1 MASRTPRD
9 PRNDQHPAAGSDP
22 GGDLPTVL
30 VACASRL
37 DRERLAA
44 QLVGAA
50 QTTITATAG
59 HALDSLAST
68 SFDAVIIDDTLP
80 DASAVEL
87 SWQMMQHDPS
97 IALIV
102 RTQTPTLEL
111 AAVAMRS
118 GACDVIDTK
127 LTGTD
132 LVLRLA
138 EALRRTSLL
147 RARDERSRQRV
158 QRLLRLCRHLS
169 TAREEVARQV
179 GSLCNDLAG
188 AYRDLTEKMVT
199 STVSS
204 EFSAIVRQELDLE
217 DLLRT
222 VLEYVLAKVG
232 ATNAAIFLPA
242 SSGDY
247 TLGAYVN
254 YDCPKDT
261 SEVLFDHLADA
272 LAPKFAGERMISTY
286 NTASDLTR
294 KLGDHAQWISDSAL
308 MVAPCRAATPGQ
320 PEECLAIIAL
330 FRDRRSPFGEDLT
343 PLMRIISDLFARQ
356 LARVIH
362 CHHRHLP
369 KEKWGMPGSA
379 FTSEGSERDDIDDID
394 LAA

>member
-9 PRNDQHPAAGSDP
+9 QRNDQQPPLPPDSS
-22 GGDLPTVL
+22 GGLPTVL
-30 VACASRL
+30 VVCASRL

-50 QTTITATAG
+50 QATITATAG
-59 HALDSLAST
+59 HALDALSSN
-68 SFDAVIIDDTLP
+68 SFDAVIIDENLP
-80 DASAVEL
+80 DSSSCEL
-87 SWQMMQHDPS
+87 CWKVMQHDPS
-97 IALIV
+97 LAVLL
-102 RTQTPTLEL
+102 RTPTPTLEL
-111 AAVAMRS
+111 AARAMRH
-118 GACDVIDTK
+118 GACDVIDSR

-138 EALRRTSLL
+138 ESLRRTTLL

-330 FRDRRSPFGEDLT
+330 FRDRRSPFAEDLT

-379 FTSEGSERDDIDDID
+379 FTNEGSERDDIDDID

>member
-1 MASRTPRD
+1 MPPRTPRD
-9 PRNDQHPAAGSDP
+9 QHADTSGAQS
-22 GGDLPTVL
+22 GGDLPTLLL
-30 VACASRL
+30 VCASRL

-44 QLVGAA
+44 QLMGAA
-50 QTTITATAG
+50 EVTVTATAG
-59 HALDSLAST
+59 HAQDALNSRT
-68 SFDAVIIDDTLP
+68 FDAVLVDDNLP
-80 DASAVEL
+80 DAKSCEL
-87 SWQMMQHDPS
+87 CWTLIKHDPS
-97 IALIV
+97 MAVLL
-102 RTQTPTLEL
+102 RTPTPTLEL
-111 AAVAMRS
+111 AASAMRH
-118 GACDVIDTK
+118 GACDVIDTR

-138 EALRRTSLL
+138 DALRRTILL

-188 AYRDLTEKMVT
+188 AYRDLSEKMVT

-272 LAPKFAGERMISTY
+272 LAPKFAGERMIATY

-369 KEKWGMPGSA
+369 KDKWGMPGSA
-379 FTSEGSERDDIDDID
+379 FMSDGEREDNDDID

>member
-1 MASRTPRD
+1 MPSRTPRD
-9 PRNDQHPAAGSDP
+9 QQGDSNGAHPAGACESG
-22 GGDLPTVL
+22 LPTLLL
-30 VACASRL
+30 VCASRL

-50 QTTITATAG
+50 EVTVTATAG
-59 HALDSLAST
+59 HALDAISGRT
-68 SFDAVIIDDTLP
+68 FDAVLVDDNLP
-80 DASAVEL
+80 DTHACDFCWTLVK
-87 SWQMMQHDPS
+87 HDPS
-97 IALIV
+97 MAVLL
-102 RTQTPTLEL
+102 RSPTPTLEL
-111 AAVAMRS
+111 AARAMRN
-118 GACDVIDTK
+118 GACDVLDAR

-138 EALRRTSLL
+138 EGLRRTIML
-147 RARDERSRQRV
+147 RARDERSKQRV
-158 QRLLRLCRHLS
+158 HRLLRLCRHLS

-272 LAPKFAGERMISTY
+272 LAPKFSGERMIATY
-286 NTASDLTR
+286 NTASELTR

-369 KEKWGMPGSA
+369 KDKWGMPGSA
-379 FTSEGSERDDIDDID
+379 FMSDGEREDNDDID